1 MRANLIINESN
12 QIAAK
17 YVRNLNFHDM
27 EDNFTISKKQ
37 KTKQSKKQKHFMPQE
52 KEILTY
58 FNRISTLYKIP
69 K

>member
-27 EDNFTISKKQ
+27 EDNFTISKK
-37 KTKQSKKQKHFMPQE
+37 KTKTKQKHFMPQE

-58 FNRISTLYKIP
+58 FNRISALYKILN
-69 K
+69 